1 MLQCLPLTLTK
12 VSVYKPYIFLDAVEL
27 LANTSLLVGSLLI
40 LSPMDLS
47 IAAMQMKG
55 K

>member
-1 MLQCLPLTLTK
+1 MLLCLHLTLTK
-12 VSVYKPYIFLDAVEL
+12 VSVYKPYILDEIEL
-27 LANTSLLVGSLLI
+27 LGNTSLFVGSPLI

-47 IAAMQMKG
+47 IAAMHMKG